1 MGERVVL
8 DHLIDKFKKI
18 NLNLEE
24 VESLD
29 IIVSFIQ
36 YSGYKMIRS
45 LLNNALEIDIPIRI
59 ITSTYMNITDPTAL
73 LELYNHSQNIKV
85 KLYNGRAPSF
95 HPKAYFINGKTIE
108 KSRVFIGSSN
118 ISKSAFTNGVEWN
131 YVLDG
136 SIDPE
141 SVVNYK
147 ENFEDIFNNESID
160 LTKDLI
166 DDYRKSYI
174 LPKDVKNK
182 SRINEH
188 YRKHQKEGKEENND
202 LSIFPVKKEVREANL
217 AQIEALNELEMT
229 REEGNNKALIVAATG
244 VGKTYLAAFDS
255 MAYSSVLFVAHREEI
270 LNQAYH
276 SFSEVRD
283 DNFSFGRLFSGDKED
298 DSNVL
303 FASVQSLSREETL
316 EKFERDSFEY
326 IVVDEIHHGA
336 APSYKKII
344 DYFQPKFLL
353 GLTATP
359 HRLDKK
365 DIFALCDYNL
375 VYDIDLFQAINRG
388 WLVPFKYYGIYD
400 STVDYDNITYLKGR
414 YVSKELE
421 KALSI
426 EKRADLIY
434 KNYLRY
440 RRKRALGFCTSI
452 KHAEYMTEYFMDK
465 GVKAAAIHSDDSSSF
480 HIERKEGVKKL
491 ESGDL
496 EVIFSVDMLNE
507 GVDIPSLDLIL
518 FLRPTE
524 SPTVFL
530 QQMGRGLRLFP
541 GKDDVRILDFI
552 GNFKKVDL
560 IPMLLGN
567 YDYKKSTVMREL
579 QKGENL
585 PLDCYVDFEFEVVDL
600 YEKILKSR
608 LKVKEKV
615 RILYREFREEY
626 PKGFPKRVEFFTWL
640 TENQYIFIKSKSK
653 YNPFKSFVDYVVE
666 EEPELELEGFKDSEE
681 DKFINMIEKTSM
693 SKMYKIPVVQSFLK
707 DEKVHSSAYIEEIV
721 NSFKEFYTN
730 NRNKL
735 DMVRDKSSRNH
746 MEFSDAKWRS
756 LAQKNPIHFLTKTHG
771 DIFGFDGEVM
781 KIKLSFEWSSEN
793 KERQEWFY
801 KQVKD
806 ALEFRRYEF
815 LDQRLEK

>member
-45 LLNNALEIDIPIRI
+45 LLDNAVIKEVPIRI

-73 LELYNHSQNIKV
+73 LELYNHSENIKV
-85 KLYNGRAPSF
+85 KLYNGRATSF
-95 HPKAYFINGKTIE
+95 HPKAYFVNGKSVETS
-108 KSRVFIGSSN
+108 KVFIGSSN

-136 SIDPE
+136 SMDPE
-141 SVVNYK
+141 SVLAYK
-147 ENFEDIFNNESID
+147 ENFEDIFKNESIE
-160 LTKDLI
+160 LTKELI

-174 LPKDVKNK
+174 LPKDVKSN

-188 YRKHQKEGKEENND
+188 YKKHQRNVEDENKDVILFQGKR
-202 LSIFPVKKEVREANL
+202 EVREPNL

-255 MAYSSVLFVAHREEI
+255 IKYSSILFVAHREEI
-270 LNQAYH
+270 LTQAYD
-276 SFSEVRD
+276 SFSDVRED
-283 DNFSFGRLFSGDKED
+283 EYNFGKLYSGDKSD
-298 DSNVL
+298 HSQVL

-316 EKFERDSFEY
+316 EKFGRDSFDY
-326 IVVDEIHHGA
+326 IIVDEIHHGA

-440 RRKRALGFCTSI
+440 KRKRALGFCTSI
-452 KHAEYMTEYFMDK
+452 KHAEYMTEFFIDK

-480 HIERKEGVKKL
+480 YIERKEGVKKL
-491 ESGDL
+491 EDGKLDI
-496 EVIFSVDMLNE
+496 IFSVDMLNE
-507 GVDIPSLDLIL
+507 GVDIPAIDLIL

-530 QQMGRGLRLFP
+530 QQMGRGLRLYP
-541 GKDDVRILDFI
+541 EKNDVRILDFI

-567 YDYKKSTVMREL
+567 YDYKRSSVMREL
-579 QKGENL
+579 QNGENL

-615 RILYREFREEY
+615 RILYKEFREEY
-626 PKGFPKRVEFFTWL
+626 PEGFPKRVDFFTWL
-640 TENQYIFIKSKSK
+640 TQNQYVFIKSKSK
-653 YNPFKSFVDYVVE
+653 YNPFKSFVKYVID
-666 EEPELELEGFKDSEE
+666 EEPELQLEGFNQSEE
-681 DKFINMIEKTSM
+681 DKFINMIETTSM
-693 SKMYKIPVVQSFLK
+693 SKMYKIPVIDSFLK
-707 DEKVHSSAYIEEIV
+707 DDKVHTSLNIEEIV
-721 NSFKEFYTN
+721 NSFKEFYSN

-746 MEFSDAKWRS
+746 MEFSDAKWNS
-756 LAQKNPIHFLTKTHG
+756 LAERNPIHFLTKTHG
-771 DIFGFDGEVM
+771 DIFEFDGEVM
-781 KIKLSFEWSSEN
+781 KIKYSFEWSS
-793 KERQEWFY
+793 KDIERQRWFY
-801 KQVKD
+801 QQVKD

>member
-585 PLDCYVDFEFEVVDL
+585 PLDCYVDFEFEVVNL
-600 YEKILKSR
+600 YEKVLKSR

-707 DEKVHSSAYIEEIV
+707 DEKVHTSAYIEEIV

-746 MEFSDAKWRS
+746 MEFSHAKWTS
-756 LAQKNPIHFLTKTHG
+756 LAKRNPIHFLTKTHG

-781 KIKLSFEWSSEN
+781 RIKYSFEWSSKD